1 MIQVVVVGLVTLA
14 AAAAAVGFFVVSDN
28 ACAERLRRTVSV
40 AVALA
45 VATPQSSE
53 VFKLEKNIQFK
64 LLISNHCETN
74 KSKNLLK

>member
-1 MIQVVVVGLVTLA
+1 MIQVVVVGLVTL